1 MAEAGEAGEAAG
13 AGEIWFY
20 HLERSRAEDVL
31 PELLERTLQRGWR
44 ALVRHGDGAELAR
57 LDARL
62 WAYRDDSFLPHGLAT
77 ERFAEDQPILL
88 TSGEGA
94 PNGAHALFVLDASDG
109 PVDGFERCVILFDAA
124 DDAATARARELWRRY
139 KGEGR
144 AVTYWRQAERG
155 WTKVA

>member
-1 MAEAGEAGEAAG
+1 MAEPG

-20 HLERSRAEDVL
+20 HLERSRADEVL
-31 PELLERTLQRGWR
+31 PELLERTLARGWR
-44 ALVRHGDGAELAR
+44 ALVRHGDAKELAK

-62 WAYRDDSFLPHGLAT
+62 WAYRDDSFLAHGLES

-88 TSGEGA
+88 SSGEA
-94 PNGAHALFVLDASDG
+94 ASNGAQALFVLDASDG
-109 PVDGFERCVILFDAA
+109 PVDGYERCVVLFEAA
-124 DDAATARARELWRRY
+124 DEGAMQRARELWRRY
-139 KGEGR
+139 KAQGR